1 MKGRFSKIVF
11 PSLLL
16 MNLSLT
22 IHLMGETEASFSNQ
36 ELVDNLTISA
46 AFVFPSTIKGM
57 EKEASQHVNEID
69 KMYKGYQKLN
79 LDEALLLKETLVSLD
94 RELQRLYRELEGY
107 YQQALKE
114 PEEFNYVIKGFGRV
128 DKLIVELDSS
138 ERLSQLQSYIESL
151 KEESQQEPPK
161 QVEEEKVEP
170 AEPEAEVDQDFTGEE
185 EPEPVVIETESEPKT
200 ETTEEGIES
209 TIENSETTIENNHEP
224 GGGSL

>member
-1 MKGRFSKIVF
+1 MKGRFSKVVI
-11 PSLLL
+11 PSLLIL
-16 MNLSLT
+16 NLSLT

-36 ELVDNLTISA
+36 EAVDNMTFSA

-57 EKEASQHVNEID
+57 EKETSQHVNEIA

-94 RELQRLYRELEGY
+94 QELQRIYRELDGY
-107 YQQALKE
+107 YQQALKD
-114 PEEFNYVIKGFGRV
+114 PEEFNYAIKGFGRV

-138 ERLSQLQSYIESL
+138 KRLSQLQSYIESL

-170 AEPEAEVDQDFTGEE
+170 PEPEAEVDQDFTGEGE
-185 EPEPVVIETESEPKT
+185 FEPAVIETESEPKT
-200 ETTEEGIES
+200 DTTEEGVES
-209 TIENSETTIENNHEP
+209 TIENSQTTIENNHEP